1 MREGLLLFISAA
13 RDLRLE
19 RDVIARA
26 VTEIPTTL
34 GWTIKQTPPAG
45 RESDL
50 AAVARAD
57 VHVLLLGR
65 DIQAPVGLEWI
76 TARRA
81 GCAVTLYVHD
91 VPQTQAASGF
101 MREVNRQRRSDG
113 QDWQRFKD
121 AHDLRLKVLRLLGE
135 HLLAHVADYDLADA
149 EQARL
154 RAWLAA
160 LSDKPGADLRAADEA
175 GGVILS
181 TERYVPRE
189 GKLITGRRA

>member
-34 GWTIKQTPPAG
+34 GWTIKQTPPAS

-50 AAVARAD
+50 LAVARAD

-65 DIQAPVGLEWI
+65 DIQAPVGLEWA

-81 GCAVTLYVHD
+81 GRAVALYVHD
-91 VPQTQAASGF
+91 VPQTQAASAF
-101 MREVNRQRRSDG
+101 MRDVSRQLERASA
-113 QDWQRFKD
+113 WERFKD
-121 AHDLRLKVLRLLGE
+121 AHDLRLKVLRRLGE
-135 HLLAHVADYDLADA
+135 HLLAHAIDYALADA
-149 EQARL
+149 EQGRL
-154 RAWLAA
+154 RAWLTA
-160 LSDKPGADLRAADEA
+160 LTDKPGADLRAADET

-181 TERYVPRE
+181 TERYVPKD
-189 GKLITGRRA
+189 GKLITGGRA

>member
-1 MREGLLLFISAA
+1 MRERLLFFISAA

-34 GWTIKQTPPAG
+34 GWTIKQTPPAS

-50 AAVARAD
+50 VAVARAD

-65 DIQAPVGLEWI
+65 DIQAPVGLEWAA
-76 TARRA
+76 ARRA
-81 GCAVTLYVHD
+81 GRAVALFVHD

-101 MREVNRQRRSDG
+101 MREVNRQRPSVG
-113 QDWQRFKD
+113 PAWERFKD

-135 HLLAHVADYDLADA
+135 HLLAHAIDYDLGDA
-149 EQARL
+149 AQGRL
-154 RAWLAA
+154 CAWLAA
-160 LSDKPGADLRAADEA
+160 LTDKPGPDLRAADET

-181 TERYVPRE
+181 TERYMPKE
-189 GKLITGRRA
+189 GKLITGARA